1 MNMHNHICK
10 VSLAAAIG
18 LGLGAAGAHAASVN
32 VPLGGNITGY
42 YQLHQGADILNY
54 FNGGSDSVPNDG
66 TGPSLGIQFSSNAT
80 AQLPGNNAATGDGKF
95 ENVPSGSN
103 EVVYF
108 GFSNS
113 TAAYVNYAAG
123 FTGFN
128 VNYSYSNNS
137 GVAGEAYLFS
147 GLNGTGSLLG
157 TINLAPATTNIKS
170 CSVGTDAYC
179 TWQSTSLA
187 ASSLAESVVFGVP
200 GLTSGGTSTG
210 APVEDMEFDGLQFTG
225 ANPVP
230 LPASVWLMLSG
241 FAGLAGIA
249 RRRRPAAV

>member
-1 MNMHNHICK
+1 M
-10 VSLAAAIG
+10 AAAVG
-18 LGLGAAGAHAASVN
+18 LSVGAAGAHAATVN

-42 YQLHQGADILNY
+42 DQLHQGADILNY

-66 TGPSLGIQFSSNAT
+66 TGPSLGIQFSANAT
-80 AQLPGNNAATGDGKF
+80 AQLPGDNAATGDGKF
-95 ENVPSGSN
+95 ENNPSGSN

-137 GVAGEAYLFS
+137 GAAGEAYLFS
-147 GLNGTGSLLG
+147 GLNGTGTLLG
-157 TINLAPATTNIKS
+157 TVNLGPATSNIQT
-170 CSVGTDAYC
+170 CSVSTDAYC

-187 ASSLAESVVFGVP
+187 AGSLAESVVFGVP
-200 GLTSGGTSTG
+200 GLTAGGTSTG
-210 APVEDMEFDGLQFTG
+210 APVEAMEFDGLKFTG

-249 RRRRPAAV
+249 RRRRSAAV